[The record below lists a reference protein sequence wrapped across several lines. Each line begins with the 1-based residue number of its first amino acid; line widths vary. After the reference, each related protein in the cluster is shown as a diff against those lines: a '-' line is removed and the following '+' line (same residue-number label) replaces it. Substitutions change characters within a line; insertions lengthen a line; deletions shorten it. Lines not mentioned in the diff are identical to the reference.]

1 MHDLL
6 NDNQFTPKN
15 ISHFS
20 SKRLLIHETQ
30 NFNHEFSSLNVTNK
44 DMIDRMNIFGDNN
57 YLKMDLREFNRSQ
70 HKFMIKDKNKTIS
83 LKKFMKKIKN
93 KPKKGSKANKNKKFE
108 INNKKRLRHNSLKK
122 VKEINDY
129 IYVANKRINTKKQ
142 IHKLIYET
150 KKKFVNNFNEKYKTI
165 KKLKKE

>member
-83 LKKFMKKIKN
+83 LKKLMKKIKN
-93 KPKKGSKANKNKKFE
+93 KPKKGGKANKNNKFE

-129 IYVANKRINTKKQ
+129 IYVANKMLIPKNKYIN
-142 IHKLIYET
+142 LYM
-150 KKKFVNNFNEKYKTI
+150 
-165 KKLKKE
+165 KLKKNS